1 MSIDPSD
8 ESLTMLVADTE
19 NCELSLFNR
28 LANLSAEDCTGYYMG
43 EREREEEK
51 KEKSERERGG
61 KIGEEIH
68 VHVVGGKEVKRGER
82 KERERERGEA
92 DEVQCTLKF

>member
-28 LANLSAEDCTGYYMG
+28 LANLSAEDCTGYYMRERGRERKRRRKKVKERERGKDRGRDTCTCSRRKRGKERGKEREG
-43 EREREEEK
+43 ERERG
-51 KEKSERERGG
+51 S
-61 KIGEEIH
+61 
-68 VHVVGGKEVKRGER
+68 
-82 KERERERGEA
+82 
-92 DEVQCTLKF
+92 